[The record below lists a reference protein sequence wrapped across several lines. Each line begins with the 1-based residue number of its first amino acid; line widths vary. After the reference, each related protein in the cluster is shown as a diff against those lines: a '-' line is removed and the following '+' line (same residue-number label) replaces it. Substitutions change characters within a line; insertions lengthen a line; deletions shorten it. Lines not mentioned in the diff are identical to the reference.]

1 MSVKIVTPS
10 DFGSPFDTT
19 TDPTKVNLKYATAS
33 ELVAGTPNRV
43 ANVADVGI
51 RSKLWASGQA
61 IIAGERR
68 HVTANGVEYVALSS
82 HTASAGNQPGT
93 AGGNTIW
100 KPLIGINHGVLA
112 NKAALDALNPRDGD
126 TATVLDPF
134 DIVGCIKNCAVD
146 LVRVS
151 GAWVVSKQHEEILYT
166 AAASNNKAVFDKKV
180 LDYSSTSPQSG
191 FIVVKTAIPVG
202 TVANLAVRLKAINLF
217 LGKID
222 VHVFSCLIGS
232 AVGYYETMLRYR
244 NMTVGR
250 YNNPDCY
257 IGNSSDGKIV
267 YIFGS
272 NSNTLSF
279 TDNFIAGV
287 YATAGSRNLEAVLGF
302 LTGWELSFDSTP
314 MTGTPASG
322 TGVLGTITNI
332 QQITAA

>member
-10 DFGSPFDTT
+10 DFGSPFDTV
-19 TDPTKVNLKYATAS
+19 TDPTKVNLKYATPS
-33 ELVAGTPNRV
+33 ELVAGAANRV
-43 ANVADVGI
+43 ANVADVAI

-68 HVTANGVEYVALSS
+68 HVTANGIEYVALSN

-93 AGGNTIW
+93 AGANTIW
-100 KPLIGINHGVLA
+100 LPLIGRNHGVLA

-126 TATVLDPF
+126 TATVLDPLG
-134 DIVGCIKNCAVD
+134 ITGCIKNCAVD

-151 GAWVVSKQHEEILYT
+151 DAWVVSQQHERILFT
-166 AAASNNKAVFDKKV
+166 NDASHNKGVFGKKV
-180 LDYSSTSPQSG
+180 LDYRSVSTQAG

-202 TVANLAVRLKAINLF
+202 TEADLVVRLRAIHF
-217 LGKID
+217 VLGMID
-222 VHVFSCLIGS
+222 VSIFAYLQ
-232 AVGYYETMLRYR
+232 AVGYYSPSLRYR
-244 NMTVGR
+244 NLTVGQ
-250 YNNPDCY
+250 YNPNCY

-272 NSNTLSF
+272 NSDTLSS
-279 TDNFIAGV
+279 NFIAGV
-287 YATAGSRNLEAVLGF
+287 YATSGSRNFETVLGF

-332 QQITAA
+332 KQITAA